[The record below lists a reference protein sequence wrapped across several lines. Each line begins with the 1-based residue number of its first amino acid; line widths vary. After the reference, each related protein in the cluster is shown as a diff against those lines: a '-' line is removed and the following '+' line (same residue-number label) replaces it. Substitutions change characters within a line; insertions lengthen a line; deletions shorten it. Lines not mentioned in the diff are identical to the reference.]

1 MNDETII
8 EIASQLGLAA
18 DRVFTIFVDAQQLSA
33 IIGLVIV
40 IFMVLCVVF
49 TYKYLNKIIEDKYD
63 KDFAVLMST
72 ILLSLVYV
80 ILGFIIYDMLL
91 SIFLPEYMA
100 ARELIH
106 LLTP

>member
-40 IFMVLCVVF
+40 IFMVLCIVF

-91 SIFLPEYMA
+91 SIFLQEYMA